1 MDSSVPRS
9 AASAGTR
16 FHSHIQVVRCSICEQ
31 PVSLKSVKTDEY
43 GRTIHEECYALK
55 MKLKQATTPPAA

>member
-1 MDSSVPRS
+1 MDSPVPRN
-9 AASAGTR
+9 AASAGMR
-16 FHSHIQVVRCSICEQ
+16 FHRHLQVVLCSICEQ
-31 PVSLKSVKTDEY
+31 PVSLESAKADEY

>member
-1 MDSSVPRS
+1 MDSPVPRN

-16 FHSHIQVVRCSICEQ
+16 FHRHIQVVRCSICEQ
-31 PVSLKSVKTDEY
+31 PVSLESVKTDEY

>member
-1 MDSSVPRS
+1 MDSSVPRN
-9 AASAGTR
+9 AASAGMR
-16 FHSHIQVVRCSICEQ
+16 SHRPIQVVRCSICEQ
-31 PVSLKSVKTDEY
+31 PVSLESAKTDEY